1 MAVGK
6 SLVAADLMMCSQRVH
21 RHVNVYEFALALA
34 LAGTRIGLLLY
45 MYLCAVNVPIQK
57 RDCSQDPVPPHS
69 STSPHV
75 FYQQAGLQDCKFQ
88 QRAGLGICT
97 ARGWERSQKKKNDR
111 HGRNHLF
118 PVLYFPCV
126 FLHVS
131 QSLLFLILSLLFFLC
146 LSLID
151 YFSLIEFL
159 ALVCVHI
166 SGAWLFVFLVLVFVS
181 AAPSLLPSI
190 CSRSRPHFVSV
201 SVSVT
206 LSSCSVTPKPQ
217 HSHYSKHLGDKSCG
231 LNNGF
236 RLPQDKITHSPPPL
250 HTHIHTQTL
259 TLINNRMKFPNYN
272 EVCDSWLGL
281 PVINVNTFPLGN
293 YEHISTL

>member
-1 MAVGK
+1 MAVGE

-21 RHVNVYEFALALA
+21 RHVNVCEFALA
-34 LAGTRIGLLLY
+34 LAGTRIGLLLC
-45 MYLCAVNVPIQK
+45 MYLCAVNVLIQK

-131 QSLLFLILSLLFFLC
+131 LSLLFLILSLLFFLC
-146 LSLID
+146 PSLID
-151 YFSLIEFL
+151 YFFL
-159 ALVCVHI
+159 ALACVHI
-166 SGAWLFVFLVLVFVS
+166 FCCLALCLS
-181 AAPSLLPSI
+181 PSCLCLCSSLPS
-190 CSRSRPHFVSV
+190 SLHLLS
-201 SVSVT
+201 
-206 LSSCSVTPKPQ
+206 LSSSLCFCFCQCNTKFLFCDSETTA
-217 HSHYSKHLGDKSCG
+217 
-231 LNNGF
+231 F
-236 RLPQDKITHSPPPL
+236 PL
-250 HTHIHTQTL
+250 QQTL
-259 TLINNRMKFPNYN
+259 RRQELWLKQWFPFAPGQNNSLSSSP
-272 EVCDSWLGL
+272 
-281 PVINVNTFPLGN
+281 T
-293 YEHISTL
+293 HT